1 MTLLNLLSLFDDVK
15 DVETF
20 QSGDLIFEEGSPGT
34 MMYVILE
41 GKVDI
46 SVHGRTVDIA
56 NPGELVGEMA
66 LIDSKS
72 RSATAMA
79 KTDCTL
85 APVDE
90 SRFLFMVKETPTFSI
105 HVMQVLVDRLRR
117 VHAKG

>member
-1 MTLLNLLSLFDDVK
+1 MTLLNLLGLFEHVK
-15 DVETF
+15 DAETF
-20 QSGDLIFEEGSPGT
+20 ESGDLIFQEGTPGDI
-34 MMYVILE
+34 MYVILE

-72 RSATAMA
+72 RSATAIA

-85 APVDE
+85 APVDQ
-90 SRFLFMVKETPTFSI
+90 SRFLFMVQETPMFSL
-105 HVMQVLVDRLRR
+105 HVMQALVDRLRR
-117 VHAKG
+117 VRAKG